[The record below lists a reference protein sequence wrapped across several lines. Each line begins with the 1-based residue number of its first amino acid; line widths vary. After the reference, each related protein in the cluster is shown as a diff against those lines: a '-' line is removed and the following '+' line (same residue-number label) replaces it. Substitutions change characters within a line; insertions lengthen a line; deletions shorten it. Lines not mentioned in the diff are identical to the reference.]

1 MPANSSQRK
10 LEFVSKLLHWGDQ
23 NRRDFRWR
31 HTQDPYNVLVAEL
44 LVQRT
49 KAVQVEPVY
58 LKFLERW
65 SNVGSL
71 SRAKEQEIRSVVGT
85 LGLDYRA
92 KRIQT
97 IARRIMELFGG
108 KIPDESVELRRLYGK
123 GFGDYMANA
132 ILCFAFGQHLPVVD
146 KNVERILTRVF
157 SLRVHKDGHRDPRLW
172 QFAGELVP
180 SGKAREYNW
189 SLIDF
194 GALVCSPRNPICP
207 ACPILGIC
215 DYGRRSAR
223 RLEFA

>member
-1 MPANSSQRK
+1 LPANSSQRK

-108 KIPDESVELRRLYGK
+108 KIPDEPVELRRLYGK

-132 ILCFAFGQHLPVVD
+132 ILCFAFGQDVPVVD
-146 KNVERILTRVF
+146 KNVERILKRVF
-157 SLRVHKDGHRDPRLW
+157 SVDVRNDGHRDKRLW
-172 QFAGELVP
+172 TFAAGLVP
-180 SGKAREYNW
+180 KHKAKEYNW
-189 SLIDF
+189 SLLDF
-194 GALVCSPRNPICP
+194 GALLCTARNPKCSVCP
-207 ACPILGIC
+207 MRGIC
-215 DYGRRSAR
+215 DYVKNS
-223 RLEFA
+223 LPNPI